1 MISHKILFKEQQ
13 KSVMDHLKK
22 YRREIFLLKDKSD
35 HCILPPLSDALKKL
49 KEYLNENN
57 GETVEEIQFA
67 PNQTAT
73 SSLCLKQKDSLA
85 MKGYATCSK
94 EISQPSEWKVDEE
107 DEIPQRK
114 VLTAPLIG
122 LNNNIGY
129 DTVKS
134 LSDDISIKKTDD
146 NSKGKKK
153 KLKAVFKKEAD
164 LSKLPEEQ
172 LKNFSK

>member
-35 HCILPPLSDALKKL
+35 DCILPPLSDALKKL

-57 GETVEEIQFA
+57 RETVEEIQFA
-67 PNQTAT
+67 SNQTAT

-85 MKGYATCSK
+85 MKGYATCSR

-164 LSKLPEEQ
+164 LNKLPEEQ